1 VREVEVVS
9 SLLRKS
15 VTDLSR
21 RRSRTFFAAATLALA
36 VAGIGLFATPALM
49 NRAMSAEV
57 AADRLPDLTISTRP
71 LMLGQTRLSA
81 LAAVPNVRAVQPRS
95 SFGGQ
100 VYVGARRASAQVLGI
115 PDFTRQTVNVV
126 HVASGAAPGTG
137 AVLTDTQNARQGLLS
152 VQAGQTLRIIGA
164 DGAVRSLRVSG
175 QGRNLD
181 GGQTVTA
188 SDVIVLYATPA
199 TVASLSRTP
208 GYDELYFSLA
218 DTRPA
223 AVNATIAAIR
233 HTLAAVPGFTGF
245 TDLPQVRAAGDWPG
259 KSAFQNFSKFFY
271 VITLLALLSALVLI
285 SNTMTTLVAEQTS
298 EIGIMKAVGGR
309 RRQVAAV
316 YLTTAVLL
324 GGLGTVAG
332 IVLGVALAYVLT
344 RFLGSAIF
352 AAGVGFGIDWPIV
365 LASAVVGLLAPPLAA
380 LPAIRRA
387 VRVPVRDALEAT
399 GSAAGGPD
407 AGDRLL
413 ARVRFLTRPAQ
424 IGLRN
429 VGRRRRRSLATSA
442 VIALAVGTLL
452 AVLGLATAAANA
464 STVAWGDHGEDVNII
479 PVSGRLL
486 DARAAALIRATP
498 GVAAVEPHF
507 VTDII
512 LAGQDARIWG
522 LQQAT
527 MFRYRLAAGRWYT
540 PAEEQARAHVAVIE
554 QDIAQATA
562 TRLGETITVQTA
574 SGPASFRV
582 IGISTN
588 QQENGTALFVPL
600 ATVHAVLAG
609 TPAGANN
616 GIWVRTT
623 SHDHAFIDRTTTR
636 IEDTLTAHG
645 YDVSSEIVYVRLA
658 NEIASNRT
666 ATTTLAVLGLLIVAI
681 SMAGLANALTMSV
694 LERTRE
700 IGILRSI
707 GARARDIRRIFAA
720 ETLTLAAAGWLIGI
734 PLGYLLDRFLVW
746 LVKQVLNLNLTL
758 AFPAWN
764 LALTLAGTVLL
775 ALLITLVPIRR
786 AARLRPG
793 AALRYA

>member
-1 VREVEVVS
+1 MVS

-15 VTDLSR
+15 ITDLSR

-36 VAGIGLFATPALM
+36 VMGIGLFAAPALM

-71 LMLGQTRLSA
+71 LVLDQTQLSA
-81 LAAVPNVRAVQPRS
+81 LAAVPNVRAVEPRS

-100 VYVGARRASAQVLGI
+100 VYAGARRASAQVLGI
-115 PDFTRQTVNVV
+115 PDFTRQDVNVV

-137 AVLTDTQNARQGLLS
+137 AVLTDVQDAKQGLLS
-152 VQAGQTLRIIGA
+152 GQAGQPVRIIGA

-175 QGRNLD
+175 EGRNLD
-181 GGQTVTA
+181 GGQTVT
-188 SDVIVLYATPA
+188 SDDMIVLYATPA

-223 AVNATIAAIR
+223 AVNATVAAVR

-259 KSAFQNFSKFFY
+259 KSTFQDFSKFFY
-271 VITLLALLSALVLI
+271 VITLLALLAALVLI
-285 SNTMTTLVAEQTS
+285 SNTMTTLVAEQTP

-316 YLTTAVLL
+316 YLKTALLL

-352 AAGVGFGIDWPIV
+352 AVGVGFGIDWAIV
-365 LASAVVGLLAPPLAA
+365 LASAVAGLLAPPLAA

-399 GSAAGGPD
+399 GSAAGGQD
-407 AGDRLL
+407 AGDRMLR
-413 ARVRFLTRPAQ
+413 RVRFLPRPAQ

-479 PVSGRLL
+479 PAGSHLL

-507 VTDII
+507 VTDIT

-527 MFRYRLAAGRWYT
+527 MFHYRLAAGRWYT

-562 TRLGETITVQTA
+562 TRLGQTITVQTA

-600 ATVHAVLAG
+600 TTVHAVLAG
-609 TPAGANN
+609 LPADANDY
-616 GIWVRTT
+616 WVQTT

-720 ETLTLAAAGWLIGI
+720 ETLTLAAAGWLTGV
-734 PLGYLLDRFLVW
+734 PLGYLLDLFLVW
-746 LVKQVLNLNLTL
+746 LVKQALNLNLTL

-786 AARLRPG
+786 AVRLRPG

>member
-1 VREVEVVS
+1 MVT

-15 VTDLSR
+15 ITDLSR
-21 RRSRTFFAAATLALA
+21 RRSRTFFAVVTLALA

-49 NRAMSAEV
+49 NRAMAAEV
-57 AADRLPDLTISTRP
+57 AADRLPDLTIYTRP
-71 LMLGQTRLSA
+71 LVLDQAQLAA
-81 LAAVPNVRAVQPRS
+81 LAAVPNVRAVEPRS
-95 SFGGQ
+95 SFGGR
-100 VYVGARRASAQVLGI
+100 VYVGARRAFAQVLGI
-115 PDFTRQTVNVV
+115 PDFTRQDVNVV

-137 AVLTDTQNARQGLLS
+137 AVLTDAQNTRQGLLS
-152 VQAGQTLRIIGA
+152 VQAGQSVRIIAA
-164 DGAVRSLRVSG
+164 DGAVRSLQVSG
-175 QGRNLD
+175 EGRNLD
-181 GGQTVTA
+181 GGQTVT
-188 SDVIVLYATPA
+188 SDGVIVLYATPA

-208 GYDELYFSLA
+208 GYDELSFTLA

-233 HTLAAVPGFTGF
+233 RTLATVPGYTGF
-245 TDLPQVRAAGDWPG
+245 SDLPQVRAAGDWPG
-259 KSAFQNFSKFFY
+259 KSSFQNFSKFLY
-271 VITLLALLSALVLI
+271 IITLLALLSALVLI

-309 RRQVAAV
+309 RRQIAAV
-316 YLTTAVLL
+316 YLKTAVLL
-324 GGLGTVAG
+324 GGLGSVAG
-332 IVLGVALAYVLT
+332 IVLGVVLAYVLT
-344 RFLGSAIF
+344 RHFGSTLF
-352 AAGVGFGIDWPIV
+352 AVGVGFGIDWTIV
-365 LASAVVGLLAPPLAA
+365 LISALVGLLGPPLAA

-399 GSAAGGPD
+399 GSAVGGQD

-413 ARVRFLTRPAQ
+413 ARVRFLPRPAQ

-429 VGRRRRRSLATSA
+429 VGRRRRRSLSTAL

-452 AVLGLATAAANA
+452 AVLGFATAAANA
-464 STVAWGDHGEDVNII
+464 SQGSWADHGEDVNII
-479 PVSGRLL
+479 PVGGHML

-507 VTDII
+507 ATDIK
-512 LAGQDARIWG
+512 LDGKNARIWAV
-522 LQQAT
+522 QQAT
-527 MFRYRLAAGRWYT
+527 MFHYRLAAGRWYT
-540 PAEEQARAHVAVIE
+540 PAEEQTRAHAAVIE
-554 QDIAQATA
+554 QDIAQATG
-562 TRLGETITVQTA
+562 TRLGDSITVQTA

-582 IGISTN
+582 IGISPQ

-600 ATVHAVLAG
+600 TTMNAIVTG
-609 TPAGANN
+609 MPAY
-616 GIWVRTT
+616 WVQTT

-645 YDVSSEIVYVRLA
+645 YDVTSEIVYVKLA

-666 ATTTLAVLGLLIVAI
+666 LTTTLAVVGLLVVAI

-707 GARARDIRRIFAA
+707 GARARDIRRIFAT

-734 PLGYLLDRFLVW
+734 PLGYLLDWFLVW
-746 LVKQVLNLNLTL
+746 MTKKIFNLNITL
-758 AFPAWN
+758 AFPPWN
-764 LALTLAGTVLL
+764 LAVTLAGTILL

-786 AARLRPG
+786 ATHLRPG

>member
-1 VREVEVVS
+1 MVT

-21 RRSRTFFAAATLALA
+21 RRSRTFFAVLTLALA
-36 VAGIGLFATPALM
+36 VAGIGLFATPTLM

-71 LMLGQTRLSA
+71 LVLGQAQLAA

-95 SFGGQ
+95 SFGGR
-100 VYVGARRASAQVLGI
+100 VYVGARRAYAQVLGI
-115 PDFTRQTVNVV
+115 PDFTGQQVNVV

-137 AVLTDTQNARQGLLS
+137 AVLTDAQNARQGLLS
-152 VQAGQTLRIIGA
+152 VRAGQAVRIIGA
-164 DGAVRSLRVSG
+164 DGVVRSLRVSG
-175 QGRNLD
+175 EGRNLD

-188 SDVIVLYATPA
+188 DGVIVLYATPA

-208 GYDELYFSLA
+208 GYDELFFTLA

-259 KSAFQNFSKFFY
+259 KSGFQNFSSFLY
-271 VITLLALLSALVLI
+271 IITLLALLSALVLI

-309 RRQVAAV
+309 RRQIAAV
-316 YLTTAVLL
+316 YLKTAVLL
-324 GGLGTVAG
+324 GGLGTAAG
-332 IVLGVALAYVLT
+332 IILGVVLAWAVT
-344 RFLGSAIF
+344 RYFGSTLF
-352 AAGVGFGIDWPIV
+352 AVGVGFGIAWPIV
-365 LASAVVGLLAPPLAA
+365 LASALVGLLVPPLAA
-380 LPAIRRA
+380 LPAIRHA

-399 GSAAGGPD
+399 GSAAGGQD

-413 ARVRFLTRPAQ
+413 ARVRFLPRPAQ

-429 VGRRRRRSLATSA
+429 VGRRRRRSLATA
-442 VIALAVGTLL
+442 LVIALAVGTVL
-452 AVLGLATAAANA
+452 AVLGLATAANNA
-464 STVAWGDHGEDVNII
+464 SRGSWADHGEDVNII
-479 PVSGRLL
+479 PVGGHML

-498 GVAAVEPHF
+498 GVAAIEPHF
-507 VTDII
+507 ATDIT
-512 LAGQDARIWG
+512 LDGKAARIWAV
-522 LQQAT
+522 QQAT
-527 MFRYRLAAGRWYT
+527 MFRYRLTAGRWYT
-540 PAEEQARAHVAVIE
+540 PAEEQTRAHVAVIE
-554 QDIAQATA
+554 QDIAQATG
-562 TRLGETITVQTA
+562 TRLGDSITVQTA
-574 SGPASFRV
+574 AGPARFRV
-582 IGISTN
+582 IGISPQ
-588 QQENGTALFVPL
+588 QQENGTALYVPL
-600 ATVHAVLAG
+600 TTMNAILPG
-609 TPAGANN
+609 MPAY
-616 GIWVRTT
+616 WVQTT
-623 SHDHAFIDRTTTR
+623 SHDHAFIDQTTTR

-645 YDVSSEIVYVRLA
+645 YDVNSEIVYVRLA
-658 NEIASNRT
+658 NEIASERT
-666 ATTTLAVLGLLIVAI
+666 LTTTLAVVGLLVAAI
-681 SMAGLANALTMSV
+681 GMAGLANALTMSV

-720 ETLTLAAAGWLIGI
+720 ETLTLATAGWLIAI
-734 PLGYLLDRFLVW
+734 PLGYLLDWFLVW
-746 LVKQVLNLNLTL
+746 MVKKIFNLNITL
-758 AFPAWN
+758 AFPPWN
-764 LALTLAGTVLL
+764 LALALAGTILL
-775 ALLITLVPIRR
+775 ALLITLVPIRH

>member
-1 VREVEVVS
+1 MVS

-15 VTDLSR
+15 ITDLSR
-21 RRSRTFFAAATLALA
+21 RRSRTFFAVATLALA
-36 VAGIGLFATPALM
+36 VASIGLFATPALM

-57 AADRLPDLTISTRP
+57 AADRLPDLTIYTRP
-71 LMLGQTRLSA
+71 LVLDQAQLAA
-81 LAAVPNVRAVQPRS
+81 LAAVPDVRAVEPRS
-95 SFGGQ
+95 FFGGR
-100 VYVGARRASAQVLGI
+100 VYVGARRAFAQVLGI
-115 PDFTRQTVNVV
+115 PDFTRQDVNVV
-126 HVASGAAPGTG
+126 HVASGVAPGTG
-137 AVLTDTQNARQGLLS
+137 AVLTDAQNTRQGLLS
-152 VQAGQTLRIIGA
+152 VQAGQSVRIIGA
-164 DGAVRSLRVSG
+164 DGAVRSLQVSG
-175 QGRNLD
+175 EGRNLD
-181 GGQTVTA
+181 GGQTVT
-188 SDVIVLYATPA
+188 SDGVIVLYATPA

-208 GYDELYFSLA
+208 GYDELFFRLA

-223 AVNATIAAIR
+223 AVSATTAAIR

-245 TDLPQVRAAGDWPG
+245 SDLPQVRAAGDWPG
-259 KSAFQNFSKFFY
+259 KSSFQSFSKFLY
-271 VITLLALLSALVLI
+271 VIALLALLSALVLI

-309 RRQVAAV
+309 RRQIAAV
-316 YLTTAVLL
+316 YLKTAVLL

-332 IVLGVALAYVLT
+332 IVLGAVLAYVLT
-344 RFLGSAIF
+344 RYFGSTLF
-352 AAGVGFGIDWPIV
+352 AVGVGFGIDWPIV
-365 LASAVVGLLAPPLAA
+365 LISALVGLLGPPLAA

-387 VRVPVRDALEAT
+387 VRIPVRDALEAT
-399 GSAAGGPD
+399 GSAVGGQD

-413 ARVRFLTRPAQ
+413 RRMHFLPRPAQ

-429 VGRRRRRSLATSA
+429 VGRRRRRSLSTAL

-452 AVLGLATAAANA
+452 AVLGLATAVANT
-464 STVAWGDHGEDVNII
+464 SRGAWADHGEDVKIDAAG
-479 PVSGRLL
+479 SRLL

-498 GVAAVEPHF
+498 GVAAVEPMF
-507 VTDII
+507 VTDVT
-512 LAGQDARIWG
+512 LDGKDARIWAV
-522 LQQAT
+522 QQAT
-527 MFRYRLAAGRWYT
+527 MFHYRLAAGRWFT
-540 PAEEQARAHVAVIE
+540 PAEEQTRAHVAVVE
-554 QDIAQATA
+554 SDIASATG
-562 TRLGETITVQTA
+562 TRLGDSISVQTA

-582 IGISTN
+582 IGISAN
-588 QQENGTALFVPL
+588 QQESGTALFVPL
-600 ATVHAVLAG
+600 TTMHAVLTG
-609 TPAGANN
+609 MPADANN
-616 GIWVRTT
+616 GDWVQTT

-658 NEIASNRT
+658 DEIASYRT
-666 ATTTLAVLGLLIVAI
+666 LTTTLAVVGLLVVAI

-746 LVKQVLNLNLTL
+746 LVKTVVNINLTL

-764 LALTLAGTVLL
+764 LALALAGTILL
-775 ALLITLVPIRR
+775 ALLVTLVPIRR
-786 AARLRPG
+786 AAHLRPG
-793 AALRYA
+793 DALRYA